1 MQNAK
6 HGTISTKE
14 AAVRFTSIRH
24 IAHIRRAPPT
34 DSPEEATKKDLV
46 KLYWKCGEVLH
57 RGNIKGLMSRG
68 PPEEGFPHIN
78 DSLKKIDNLL
88 DCHSIFLLDNKT
100 MVVCHFRHPEANG
113 GFRWYALKDEK
124 KLRRG

>member
-34 DSPEEATKKDLV
+34 DSPEEASKQMPGAAANYYFGLPEV
-46 KLYWKCGEVLH
+46 EEVALALHLLREGELLGDIGANIGAYR
-57 RGNIKGLMSRG
+57 RGCRSGESAC
-68 PPEEGFPHIN
+68 
-78 DSLKKIDNLL
+78 
-88 DCHSIFLLDNKT
+88 DCNGAGAI
-100 MVVCHFRHPEANG
+100 HFRGAV
-113 GFRWYALKDEK
+113 
-124 KLRRG
+124 